1 MPGDRAMTEQAN
13 QESNATTDSSI
24 PGEALPRSLPGWLGH
39 VPPNVQRFAG
49 ALLDKRSTVEKRVTE
64 LLERISG
71 PGAAAHE
78 LRVRVEDARRK
89 TQERTA
95 RLRMSTRS
103 ATADALSRVQNAHA
117 IRSLELAASERL
129 DVLADDLHRVASR
142 LRVAAT
148 PAASP
153 DGQGSESTG
162 NAASAPG
169 SQPAR
174 S

>member
-1 MPGDRAMTEQAN
+1 MTEQAN
-13 QESNATTDSSI
+13 QESTGTTGSSI
-24 PGEALPRSLPGWLGH
+24 PGEALPKSLPGWLGH

-49 ALLDKRSTVEKRVTE
+49 ALLDRRSTVEKRVSE

-103 ATADALSRVQNAHA
+103 ATSGALSRVQNAHA

-148 PAASP
+148 PMASP
-153 DGQGSESTG
+153 NGQGAGSMPG
-162 NAASAPG
+162 AAAPG
-169 SQPAR
+169 VDKA
-174 S
+174 